1 VIDDFREEANA
12 RMEQVRN
19 FSAQAAE
26 SAGKRA
32 RETREFLSGLRQA
45 VRMRKS
51 QVTSVICEGKARVRS
66 AWRRITFRRPAPAV
80 VPVFSSPDFM
90 EMLFQRSLDPK
101 LHALLQLRTAARL
114 GCETTAKAKSEACVL
129 QGWPPE
135 LVREANNGADLGFS
149 EVESLL
155 LRYADDITR
164 TPIDVDLQVFRQ
176 LRRHFT
182 YEQIVE
188 ITSAICYEN
197 FRTRFRNAMGVE
209 TVSRERYA
217 ESENASPAATSYSS

>member
-1 VIDDFREEANA
+1 MIDDFREEANA
-12 RMEQVRN
+12 RMEQVKA
-19 FSAQAAE
+19 FSAQAME
-26 SAGKRA
+26 SAGKTA
-32 RETREFLSGLRQA
+32 HGTREFLSGLRQA
-45 VRMRKS
+45 IRHRKS
-51 QVTSVICEGKARVRS
+51 QVASVICEGKARARS
-66 AWRRITFRRPAPAV
+66 VWRKVTFRRPAPTV

-114 GCETTAKAKSEACVL
+114 GCETTAKARSEACTL
-129 QGWPPE
+129 QGWPAE
-135 LVREANNGADLGFS
+135 LVREAHNGADLGFS

-209 TVSRERYA
+209 TVSREQSANA
-217 ESENASPAATSYSS
+217 ERGTPISNGRPA